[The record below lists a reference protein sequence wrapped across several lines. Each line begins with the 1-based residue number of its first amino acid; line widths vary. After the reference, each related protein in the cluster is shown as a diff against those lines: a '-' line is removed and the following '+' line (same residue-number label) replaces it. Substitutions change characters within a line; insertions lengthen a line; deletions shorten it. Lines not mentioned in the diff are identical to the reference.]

1 MRVTCLAAIGV
12 LSAAVSAI
20 AAPAGQVLPPAH
32 FVYVADDTPEDGA
45 TPPPAGETP
54 PANSGGVQLDV
65 RPQPT
70 PPEKPPLDLSVPR
83 ERSTEPLSPPAAGQP
98 DREGDTSN
106 APPSSPWE
114 ADEPPRG
121 EGAAIIPQETPS
133 GIKAVED
140 WIRSWFQ

>member
-1 MRVTCLAAIGV
+1 MRVICLVAIGV

-20 AAPAGQVLPPAH
+20 AAPASRLPHVL
-32 FVYVADDTPEDGA
+32 YVADDTPEDSGTA
-45 TPPPAGETP
+45 PSAAKTPPAG
-54 PANSGGVQLDV
+54 NGGVQLEI
-65 RPQPT
+65 RPQQPP

-83 ERSTEPLSPPAAGQP
+83 ERPTEPLSPPAANQP

-106 APPSSPWE
+106 APPPAPWE

-133 GIKAVED
+133 AIKAVED
-140 WIRSWFQ
+140 WIRSWFP